1 MHAEREAEIEPT
13 RLGFMTILQSN
24 LMTGNSISKE
34 TGI

>member
-1 MHAEREAEIEPT
+1 MHARER
-13 RLGFMTILQSN
+13 RKSNLHDLDFMTILQSN